1 MQNTSVP
8 GNADERTAYL
18 LYYLLTHKDFVKLSE
33 LADQL
38 YVSTQTLSAV
48 IKRVEAML
56 EYYHI
61 QIQRKPYYGIRAEG
75 SEFDKRCCLIRN
87 FSSDGETFR
96 RTFRVDDVKLR
107 RIFNTLMSTLPLHQV
122 RLTEVSL
129 QNLAIYVYL
138 SLQRAEQGFG
148 IEQMPDNVAEISS
161 HKEYAAAQAIYSI
174 LCADE
179 KDHPSLREE
188 ELCYAAV
195 YIAGRRNVG
204 AVRGNFVIS
213 ERTDSL
219 VVEML
224 ENIYTTFQIDL
235 RDNLNLRMMLNQHLQ
250 PLDIRLRY
258 GIPVE
263 NPILKDI
270 KREYF
275 FAYTMADQAAVTLRE
290 HYRCAIPEAEVGWLA
305 LIFQMAIESRHA
317 EARLNI
323 LIVCASGSAS
333 SHLLL
338 SRIKRAFPAYIAQA
352 EVCTLFELEHRDL
365 GGIDYIFTTVPIP
378 FPVGVPIL
386 EIHDFIQHYELQN
399 IKKVLQRQHMQFLQ
413 QFYQERFFF
422 TGISGPTKEEAL
434 QQLCAHIRQNCPDL
448 PGGFYESVL
457 KRESLGPTDYGNMV
471 AIPHPYE
478 IMTRDNVVA
487 VAVLDKPILWN
498 TNTVQLVVL
507 VSLSADENPYVPSF
521 YNVTS
526 QFVMSETA
534 VPALFGFPLM
544 LNFKIIIPFV
554 CSNAL
559 SGVIAYIAMSLGL
572 VAVPTGLIQLP
583 WTMPV
588 ILSGFMVTQSISGA
602 VLQIVQLVV
611 ATLFWLPFMRSA
623 DREIYEAEKAAEAA
637 AKEG

>member
-1 MQNTSVP
+1 M
-8 GNADERTAYL
+8 
-18 LYYLLTHKDFVKLSE
+18 
-33 LADQL
+33 
-38 YVSTQTLSAV
+38 
-48 IKRVEAML
+48 
-56 EYYHI
+56 
-61 QIQRKPYYGIRAEG
+61 RKP
-75 SEFDKRCCLIRN
+75 
-87 FSSDGETFR
+87 
-96 RTFRVDDVKLR
+96 
-107 RIFNTLMSTLPLHQV
+107 
-122 RLTEVSL
+122 
-129 QNLAIYVYL
+129 
-138 SLQRAEQGFG
+138 
-148 IEQMPDNVAEISS
+148 
-161 HKEYAAAQAIYSI
+161 
-174 LCADE
+174 
-179 KDHPSLREE
+179 PSLREE

-213 ERTDSL
+213 EKTDSL

-235 RDNLNLRMMLNQHLQ
+235 RDNLSLRMMLNQHLQ

-263 NPILKDI
+263 NPILQDI

-275 FAYTMADQAAVTLRE
+275 FAYTIADQAVVTLRE
-290 HYRCAIPEAEVGWLA
+290 HYQCAIPESEVGWLA
-305 LIFQMAIESRHA
+305 LIFQMAVESRHA
-317 EARLNI
+317 IARLNI
-323 LIVCASGSAS
+323 LIICASGSAS

-338 SRIKRAFPAYIAQA
+338 SRIKRAFPAYIAKA
-352 EVCTLFELEHRDL
+352 EVCTIFELEHRDL

-448 PGGFYESVL
+448 PGGFYESVF

-623 DREIYEAEKAAEAA
+623 DREIYEAEKTAEAA

>member
-48 IKRVEAML
+48 IKR
-56 EYYHI
+56 
-61 QIQRKPYYGIRAEG
+61 
-75 SEFDKRCCLIRN
+75 
-87 FSSDGETFR
+87 
-96 RTFRVDDVKLR
+96 
-107 RIFNTLMSTLPLHQV
+107 
-122 RLTEVSL
+122 
-129 QNLAIYVYL
+129 
-138 SLQRAEQGFG
+138 
-148 IEQMPDNVAEISS
+148 
-161 HKEYAAAQAIYSI
+161 
-174 LCADE
+174 
-179 KDHPSLREE
+179 
-188 ELCYAAV
+188 
-195 YIAGRRNVG
+195 
-204 AVRGNFVIS
+204 
-213 ERTDSL
+213 
-219 VVEML
+219 
-224 ENIYTTFQIDL
+224 
-235 RDNLNLRMMLNQHLQ
+235 
-250 PLDIRLRY
+250 
-258 GIPVE
+258 
-263 NPILKDI
+263 
-270 KREYF
+270 EYF
-275 FAYTMADQAAVTLRE
+275 FAYTIADQAVVTLRE
-290 HYRCAIPEAEVGWLA
+290 HYQCAIPESEVGWLA
-305 LIFQMAIESRHA
+305 LIFQMAVESRHA
-317 EARLNI
+317 IARLNI
-323 LIVCASGSAS
+323 LIICASGSAS

-338 SRIKRAFPAYIAQA
+338 SRIKRAFPAYIAKA
-352 EVCTLFELEHRDL
+352 EVCTIFELEHRDL

-422 TGISGPTKEEAL
+422 TGISGPTKEETL

-534 VPALFGFPLM
+534 VSALLAEPTYQKLM
-544 LNFKIIIPFV
+544 DLL
-554 CSNAL
+554 CSMDP
-559 SGVIAYIAMSLGL
+559 G
-572 VAVPTGLIQLP
+572 
-583 WTMPV
+583 
-588 ILSGFMVTQSISGA
+588 QS
-602 VLQIVQLVV
+602 
-611 ATLFWLPFMRSA
+611 
-623 DREIYEAEKAAEAA
+623 D
-637 AKEG
+637 

>member
-1 MQNTSVP
+1 MENRFWHLLRELDGEGYRTAASLGKALSLSEKTVRNLIKEINAVITEHGAEIDSKQKYGYQLKVFDSEGWLEFLSRNRRQNAAVP
-8 GNADERTAYL
+8 GNADERAAYL
-18 LYYLLTHKDFVKLSE
+18 LRYLLTHKDFVKLSE
-33 LADQL
+33 LSDQL

-48 IKRVEAML
+48 IKRVETTL
-56 EYYHI
+56 GYYHI

-87 FSSDGETFR
+87 FSSDSELFR
-96 RTFRVDDVKLR
+96 RNFPVDDEKLR
-107 RIFNTLMSTLPLHQV
+107 RIFGTLMSTLPLYQI

-129 QNLAIYVYL
+129 QNLAIYIYL
-138 SLQRAEQGFG
+138 SLLRIEAGFG
-148 IEQMPDNVAEISS
+148 IEEAPQEVAAVASR
-161 HKEYAAAQAIYSI
+161 KEYAAAKAIFSI
-174 LCADE
+174 LCADD
-179 KDHPSLREE
+179 KQSPSLGEP
-188 ELCYAAV
+188 ELCYTAV

-204 AVRGNFVIS
+204 AARSNFVIS
-213 ERTDSL
+213 EKIDTL

-365 GGIDYIFTTVPIP
+365 DGVDYIFTTVPIP
-378 FPVGVPIL
+378 FPVPVPIL
-386 EIHDFIQHYELQN
+386 EIHDFIQHYEMQN
-399 IKKVLQRQHMQFLQ
+399 IRKVLQRQHMQFLQ
-413 QFYQERFFF
+413 EFYQERFFF
-422 TGISGPTKEEAL
+422 TGLSGATKEEVL
-434 QQLCAHIRQNCPDL
+434 RQLCGRIKEHYPSLPD
-448 PGGFYESVL
+448 GFYDSVL
-457 KRESLGPTDYGNMV
+457 KRESLGATDYGNLV

-478 IMTRDNVVA
+478 ILTQDNVVA

-498 TNTVQLVVL
+498 TNQVQLLVL
-507 VSLSADENPYVPSF
+507 VALSSDENPHIPSF

-534 VPALFGFPLM
+534 VPALLAQPTYQKLM
-544 LNFKIIIPFV
+544 DLL
-554 CSNAL
+554 CSMD
-559 SGVIAYIAMSLGL
+559 SGQDG
-572 VAVPTGLIQLP
+572 
-583 WTMPV
+583 
-588 ILSGFMVTQSISGA
+588 
-602 VLQIVQLVV
+602 
-611 ATLFWLPFMRSA
+611 
-623 DREIYEAEKAAEAA
+623 
-637 AKEG
+637 